1 MYTLYITNCRLV
13 KIDNRKYIHDED
25 TSHTHKKKCLSVT
38 NNMYCTHTHKH
49 TQEREQIHKEAHL
62 SYLKPMYE
70 MAHVLSLDP

>member
-1 MYTLYITNCRLV
+1 MM
-13 KIDNRKYIHDED
+13 KIH
-25 TSHTHKKKCLSVT
+25 HTHIKTSALALQIMCIA
-38 NNMYCTHTHKH
+38 HTHKH

>member
-1 MYTLYITNCRLV
+1 MRYDDDIKFCSENIFMM
-13 KIDNRKYIHDED
+13 KIH
-25 TSHTHKKKCLSVT
+25 HTHIKTSALALQIMCIA
-38 NNMYCTHTHKH
+38 HTHNH

>member
-1 MYTLYITNCRLV
+1 M
-13 KIDNRKYIHDED
+13 KIH
-25 TSHTHKKKCLSVT
+25 HTHIKTSALALQIMCIA
-38 NNMYCTHTHKH
+38 HTHKH

>member
-25 TSHTHKKKCLSVT
+25 TSHTHIKTSALALQIMCIA
-38 NNMYCTHTHKH
+38 HTHIH
-49 TQEREQIHKEAHL
+49 LQTHKEAHL
-62 SYLKPMYE
+62 SYLKHMYK